1 MGAWGGGGRREGW
14 DREAGRGRLGG
25 VEGWGMGG
33 RGWGWV
39 GGGRAGADGGG
50 AEGGSPALGLSLAT
64 EKIWGGKVKRVLRV
78 KRGIGSRCRGLTKP
92 SRAPTRL
99 GRQPVRRQ
107 NRSLNL
113 LDERSALGSKVA
125 IACCTSRTRRAI
137 EKLEGPV
144 SPLQWHRNGV
154 CRTRTLH
161 QLRSFRAHGVP
172 KGISNFVTGATMD

>member
-1 MGAWGGGGRREGW
+1 MESSLTSRQWEFEPPSIYSMVSKARLASQERDRIKMPWAHKTFART
-14 DREAGRGRLGG
+14 DAPREATCSTS
-25 VEGWGMGG
+25 EPI
-33 RGWGWV
+33 
-39 GGGRAGADGGG
+39 
-50 AEGGSPALGLSLAT
+50 S
-64 EKIWGGKVKRVLRV
+64 
-78 KRGIGSRCRGLTKP
+78 
-92 SRAPTRL
+92 
-99 GRQPVRRQ
+99 Q
-107 NRSLNL
+107 